1 MSTGNTRDALALLED
16 PIGGKPVCLNHAL
29 EATMVCQIVYY
40 KFSDGT
46 YAISY
51 GVEKESSLVNAHYS
65 RETGGPRTYGSF
77 IGSNAAISLSLNSS
91 TTDIEDET
99 INAEL
104 TVDGV
109 AVSDVG
115 TNTNGGTDGGET
127 IACVPAC
134 AAGETCVNDT
144 TCMCGVSP
152 ACAEGFVCTD
162 GQCIGGGPDTILV
175 AGKDWMTTDL

>member
-1 MSTGNTRDALALLED
+1 
-16 PIGGKPVCLNHAL
+16 
-29 EATMVCQIVYY
+29 MVCQIVYY

-65 RETGGPRTYGSF
+65 NTLVTAGTGVRTYGSF
-77 IGSNAAISLSLNSS
+77 VGNSIAVTAATAATNN
-91 TTDIEDET
+91 IEDSGEPLAVAN
-99 INAEL
+99 ISIVESI
-104 TVDGV
+104 GV
-109 AVSDVG
+109 SVIG
-115 TNTNGGTDGGET
+115 NNTNGGTDGGET